1 LTTNQ
6 FIQEATKQ
14 LKSAGIETARLDT
27 LVLLQDL
34 LNKNS
39 AQLLAE
45 PDTPLTDEQV
55 SELAKT
61 VARREKHEPLAYI
74 RGKAEFYGREF
85 AVSAAVLVPRPE
97 TEAMIELFLKLPKT
111 AQKTVVDVGTGS
123 GAIAITVACEL
134 HEVRVLAT
142 DISADALKVA
152 RQNCVKHQAT
162 VDLHKTNLIK
172 GLQLPAEATILAN
185 LPYVPEN
192 HTINQA
198 AAHEPAVALFAGPDG
213 LDLYKRLFEQL
224 EAAKHTG
231 YLLTEALPAQHH
243 HLASLA
249 RSYDYILENMQDFI
263 QVFTK
268 N

>member
-1 LTTNQ
+1 MKTSQ
-6 FIQEATKQ
+6 FIQQATKQ
-14 LKSAGIETARLDT
+14 LTAAGIETARLDA

-55 SELAKT
+55 SELTKA
-61 VARREKHEPLAYI
+61 VARRQTHEPLAYI
-74 RGKAEFYGREF
+74 RGKSEFFGREF
-85 AVSAAVLVPRPE
+85 TVNKDVLVPRPE
-97 TEAMIELFLKLPKT
+97 TEAMIELFLKLPK
-111 AQKTVVDVGTGS
+111 AAHKTVVDVGAGS

-134 HEVRVLAT
+134 HEVQILAT
-142 DISADALKVA
+142 DISPEALKVA

-162 VDLHKTNLIK
+162 VDLRKTDLIK
-172 GLQLPAEATILAN
+172 DLQLPARATVLAN

-192 HTINQA
+192 YAINQA
-198 AAHEPAVALFAGPDG
+198 AAQEPAVALFAGPDG

-224 EAAKHTG
+224 KAAQHTG

-243 HLASLA
+243 HLATLA
-249 RSYDYILENMQDFI
+249 RSYDYVLEAAQDFI

>member
-1 LTTNQ
+1 MKLNDWLQ
-6 FIQEATKQ
+6 QATQQ
-14 LKSAGIETARLDT
+14 LKDAKIATARLDA

-55 SELAKT
+55 NELEKA

-74 RGKAEFYGREF
+74 RGKSEFYGREF
-85 AVSAAVLVPRPE
+85 AVNQDVLVPRPE

-134 HEVRVLAT
+134 HEVQILAT
-142 DISADALKVA
+142 DISAMALKVA
-152 RQNCVKHQAT
+152 RQNCVKEQAT

-172 GLQLPAEATILAN
+172 GLQLSAGATILAN

-192 HTINQA
+192 YAINQA
-198 AAHEPAVALFAGPDG
+198 AAQEPAVALFAGPDG

-224 EAAKHTG
+224 KAAKHTG

-243 HLASLA
+243 HLATLA
-249 RSYDYILENMQDFI
+249 RSYDYILENTQDFI
-263 QVFTK
+263 QVFAK